1 MRIGLMHG
9 ARREPLTLS
18 ETVEQAVRAE
28 AEGFDSV
35 WFPQLPTFGFDT
47 LTVITL
53 AGVKTTRIELGTA
66 VLPTFPTHP
75 LTMAKQALT
84 AQVACGG
91 RLTLGLG
98 LSHKPMIEDVMGL
111 SYDSPAL
118 HMREYLTVTKSLID
132 DKQVDFEGR
141 VFQVRADLTVKDA
154 PTVPIVIAALAPR
167 MLRMAGELVDGT
179 ATWMA
184 GVRTIGD
191 HIVPRI
197 QAAAQSAGRPQPR
210 VIVGLTVAVTDD
222 QSEARE
228 RAARTY
234 ERYGQLANYRRLLD
248 IEGVEGP
255 SEVTV
260 IGNESQVE
268 TQLRA
273 FASAGATD
281 FVASVLPV
289 SADRPASAER
299 TWNFLRSMAGK
310 L

>member
-9 ARREPLTLS
+9 ARSELLNLA

-47 LTVITL
+47 LTVIAL

-98 LSHKPMIEDVMGL
+98 VSHKPMIEDVMGL

-179 ATWMA
+179 VTWMA

-210 VIVGLTVAVTDD
+210 VIVGQPVAVTDD
-222 QSEARE
+222 PQSARD
-228 RAARTY
+228 AVAKVF
-234 ERYGQLANYRRLLD
+234 ERYGQLTNYRRLLD

-255 SEVTV
+255 SEVAV
-260 IGNESQVE
+260 VGNEAKVE
-268 TQLRA
+268 QQLRA
-273 FASAGATD
+273 FASAGATE
-281 FVASVLPV
+281 FMASILPV
-289 SADRPASAER
+289 GEDSEGSIAR
-299 TWNFLRSMAGK
+299 TTSLLGSLVGK

>member
-9 ARREPLTLS
+9 ARRELLTLT

-47 LTVITL
+47 LTVIAL

-132 DKQVDFEGR
+132 DKHVDFEGR
-141 VFQVRADLTVKDA
+141 VFQVRADLTVNDA

-179 ATWMA
+179 VTWMA

-197 QAAAQSAGRPQPR
+197 QAAAQTAGRPQPR
-210 VIVGLTVAVTDD
+210 VIVGLPVAVTDD
-222 QSEARE
+222 PQSARD
-228 RAARTY
+228 AVAKVF
-234 ERYGQLANYRRLLD
+234 ERYGQLTNYRRLLD

-255 SEVTV
+255 SEVAV
-260 IGNESQVE
+260 VGNEAQVE
-268 TQLRA
+268 QQLRA
-273 FASAGATD
+273 FASAGATE
-281 FVASVLPV
+281 FMASILPV
-289 SADRPASAER
+289 GEDSEGSIAR
-299 TWNFLRSMAGK
+299 TTSLLGSLVGK